1 VCQQAASGHISP
13 RINIQTRIL
22 VMVSATLP
30 KRGESSNFRPYKPA
44 SQYSNSNI
52 GWRAYILE
60 AKRYFH
66 HSGL

>member
-1 VCQQAASGHISP
+1 MSWRTNSDHISP
-13 RINIQTRIL
+13 PTNIQTRIL
-22 VMVSATLP
+22 VLVSATKP
-30 KRGESSNFRPYKPA
+30 KRGESSSFRPYKPA
-44 SQYSNSNI
+44 NQYSNSNI